1 MAIQS
6 DWKDPWGSPS
16 RGKRPRRKLRRA
28 SDRRNAAVAALGE
41 WLIRRQWRPVFLV
54 DEALTLISSNGAARK
69 TLQQTGWLR
78 QNDRQI
84 EILDPALDKVLK
96 DALKRWPKPRS
107 ESVILSSSDKRIDLA
122 ALKLDHHLPTVYV
135 LTILELP
142 ETPVNAARVL
152 CAAGLTEL
160 QASVALLI
168 YEGRSQISAA
178 DRLAKSVNTVKSHLQ
193 GIYLKVGVRSERE
206 LTRWVGEL
214 LARES
219 S

>member
-6 DWKDPWGSPS
+6 DWKDPWASHS
-16 RGKRPRRKLRRA
+16 RGNKPRRKFRRA

-54 DEALTLISSNGAARK
+54 DEALILISCNNAARQA
-69 TLQQTGWLR
+69 LQQGGWLR
-78 QNDRQI
+78 QNDRKI

-96 DALKRWPKPRS
+96 DALKRWPRPRS
-107 ESVILSSSDKRIDLA
+107 ESVILSSSDRRLDVT

-135 LTILELP
+135 LTILQPP
-142 ETPVNAARVL
+142 ETPVNAAQVL

-178 DRLAKSVNTVKSHLQ
+178 DRLAKSINTVKSHLK
-193 GIYLKVGVRSERE
+193 GIYVKIGVRSERE

-219 S
+219 G